1 VDKQLTS
8 QGRKH
13 DWHDTGIKFVAQVIT
28 GSISLS
34 LTVSGCSCLTFSREM
49 LKKIFSSSRWSFSTT
64 KKGGG
69 TGVSRYWESC
79 FLLSFHRSNAVTKQG
94 LWCSTYYILLFC
106 LIFGDFSAINRKKF
120 IPILSYQW
128 ILQISDLSC
137 QWKQRHVIFQLAV
150 EFCPIPSNQYSLHV
164 NHIHTLHWE
173 GFTTTFSRKRIG
185 FHWRAKPFWT
195 EFNVKTG

>member
-1 VDKQLTS
+1 MRDVLCLMHQEEAELLPLTLGSRLVSLSPRTFQAQVLKSLFVGRTGRVSFPWVASPLPWDHIQLYVDKQLTS

-49 LKKIFSSSRWSFSTT
+49 LKNIFSASRWSFSTT

-94 LWCSTYYILLFC
+94 LWCSTYY
-106 LIFGDFSAINRKKF
+106 S
-120 IPILSYQW
+120 S
-128 ILQISDLSC
+128 
-137 QWKQRHVIFQLAV
+137 V
-150 EFCPIPSNQYSLHV
+150 
-164 NHIHTLHWE
+164 
-173 GFTTTFSRKRIG
+173 
-185 FHWRAKPFWT
+185 
-195 EFNVKTG
+195 